1 MNYQTVVRALS
12 LVSADLY
19 DIAFQTDE
27 KITLAQ
33 AEAAHQHI
41 KPIAEFSNIALQ
53 HSWILHRCVTLLL
66 PKECT

>member
-12 LVSADLY
+12 LVYDNLY

-33 AEAAHQHI
+33 AEAAHQHL
-41 KPIAEFSNIALQ
+41 NCVLRQ
-53 HSWILHRCVTLLL
+53 LILATRVG
-66 PKECT
+66 